1 MISFFMMEMEN
12 SNDFLAPCYVE
23 GNLIAPDLWDP
34 SRVRKGFFFS
44 TKMAALI
51 SHTHPTAL
59 HWIQRPRSG
68 HHEEQWQPLHLSTD
82 KELDDQRRE
91 AICPGVSQ
99 HHS

>member
-1 MISFFMMEMEN
+1 MEMEN
-12 SNDFLAPCYVE
+12 SNDFLAPCYVG
-23 GNLIAPDLWDP
+23 GNLVAPDLRDP
-34 SRVRKGFFFS
+34 SRVRKGFSFS

-51 SHTHPTAL
+51 PHTHPTAL

-68 HHEEQWQPLHLSTD
+68 HHEEQWQPLPLSTD

-91 AICPGVSQ
+91 VICPGVSQ